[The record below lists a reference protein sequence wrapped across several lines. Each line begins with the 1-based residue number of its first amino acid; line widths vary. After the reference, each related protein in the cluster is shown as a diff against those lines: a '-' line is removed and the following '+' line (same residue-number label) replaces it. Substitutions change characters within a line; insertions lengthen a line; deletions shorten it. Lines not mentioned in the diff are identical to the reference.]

1 MSHAAPRDRDR
12 DWSILAVIL
21 ASIGI
26 AIVVMVLRGQVHNLE
41 TAGSLFSILSL
52 HVGVIVY
59 VVARHLAR
67 RMRRARLLS
76 LRREDRRNKDHL
88 AAMINLCRSLA
99 LGARASGPGSHEAL
113 SAMRHVAYHMVTVKA
128 LHGYL
133 FTEAGMQAAEDVS
146 GLALSLVSRQA
157 CALADISAMLCSLG
171 MLENETLD
179 IDGDALSKRRMREAG
194 AADPDT

>member
-1 MSHAAPRDRDR
+1 MSHAAARDR

-21 ASIGI
+21 AAIGI
-26 AIVVMVLRGQVHNLE
+26 AIVVMVLRGQVHDLA

-88 AAMINLCRSLA
+88 AAMNNLCRSLVF
-99 LGARASGPGSHEAL
+99 GARAAGPDSPETL
-113 SAMRHVAYHMVTVKA
+113 STMRHVSYHMVTVKA

-133 FTEAGMQAAEDVS
+133 FTEAGRQAAEDVS
-146 GLALSLVSRQA
+146 DLALSLVSRQA
-157 CALADISAMLCSLG
+157 CALADISAMLYNLG

-179 IDGDALSKRRMREAG
+179 IDGNALTGRRMREAG
-194 AADPDT
+194 AADPDTE